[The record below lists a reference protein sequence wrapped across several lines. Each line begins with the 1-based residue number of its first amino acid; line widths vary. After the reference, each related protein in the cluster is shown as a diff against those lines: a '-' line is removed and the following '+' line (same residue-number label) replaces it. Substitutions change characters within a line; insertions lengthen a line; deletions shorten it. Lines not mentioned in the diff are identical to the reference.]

1 MTGALSLSFWL
12 ACLLP
17 SNSSHSLFTIYIVIL
32 VRGSD
37 INLPLDP
44 TGALAARSLIQT
56 SADDNKKKKSAAC
69 RDRRLIEA
77 GAVKLKLQIIINT
90 KPVCS

>member
-56 SADDNKKKKSAAC
+56 SADDKKKKKKNPPHVA
-69 RDRRLIEA
+69 IED
-77 GAVKLKLQIIINT
+77 
-90 KPVCS
+90 